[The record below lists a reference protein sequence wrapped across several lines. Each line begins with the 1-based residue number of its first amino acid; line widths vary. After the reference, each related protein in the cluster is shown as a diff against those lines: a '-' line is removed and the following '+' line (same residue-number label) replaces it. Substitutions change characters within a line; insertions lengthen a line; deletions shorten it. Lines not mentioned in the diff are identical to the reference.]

1 MESSWRRTSSSSR
14 PSGSS
19 PADHRGCIGPD
30 EPHLIH
36 LPLTVTHVADDI
48 MPHHSK
54 HGTPQ
59 LPVPE
64 MRFEQKYL
72 SSIAPYIHTEY
83 KPVAERETSLS
94 EEEHLGGAYEKVE
107 VREKQRQLVKETRVQ
122 WGRVILRTTFDQV
135 VSPMLQGLVLCVPLH
150 IVWRLR
156 AHLMIGLF
164 WVIG

>member
-1 MESSWRRTSSSSR
+1 
-14 PSGSS
+14 
-19 PADHRGCIGPD
+19 
-30 EPHLIH
+30 
-36 LPLTVTHVADDI
+36 

-94 EEEHLGGAYEKVE
+94 EEEHLDGAYEKVE

-135 VSPMLQGLVLCVPLH
+135 VSPMLQGLVLAVLGHWITPVLQG
-150 IVWRLR
+150 VRSGVKTRVSNVEGSFSRGLR
-156 AHLMIGLF
+156 SF
-164 WVIG
+164 WAIKSSKECRIRTEYIKMYASQAL

>member
-36 LPLTVTHVADDI
+36 LPLTITHVADDI

-135 VSPMLQGLVLCVPLH
+135 VSPMLQGLVLCVLLH
-150 IVWRLR
+150 IV
-156 AHLMIGLF
+156 
-164 WVIG
+164 